1 MKRSPLLLLAGALIL
16 AGSGG
21 FLAATALGTGA
32 QQPTRTVTLTI
43 PTGTGQQGPAG
54 PAGATG
60 PAGPPGPKGDP
71 GAESCPAGYDFG
83 SVVFNGPGGQTQIA
97 TCLKR

>member
-1 MKRSPLLLLAGALIL
+1 MKRSPLLLLAGALVL

-21 FLAATALGTGA
+21 YLAATALGTGSQA
-32 QQPTRTVTLTI
+32 PTRTVTLTI
-43 PTGTGQQGPAG
+43 PTGTGQQG

-71 GAESCPAGYDFG
+71 GAESCPAGYEFSALLIIVQG
-83 SVVFNGPGGQTQIA
+83 QGPTQIA
-97 TCLKR
+97 TCLKT

>member
-1 MKRSPLLLLAGALIL
+1 MKRSPLLLLAGALVL

-32 QQPTRTVTLTI
+32 QQPTRTVTI
-43 PTGTGQQGPAG
+43 DVGTGQQGPAG

-60 PAGPPGPKGDP
+60 PAGPAGAPGV
-71 GAESCPAGYDFG
+71 ESCPPGYSFG
-83 SVVFNGPGGQTQIA
+83 AVLINAQGGHVQIA
-97 TCLKR
+97 TCIKD